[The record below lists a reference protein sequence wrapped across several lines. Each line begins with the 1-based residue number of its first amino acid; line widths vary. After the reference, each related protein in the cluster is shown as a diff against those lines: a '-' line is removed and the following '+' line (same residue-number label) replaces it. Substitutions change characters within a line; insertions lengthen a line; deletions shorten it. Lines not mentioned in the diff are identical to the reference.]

1 MKNIEIGHGSGGS
14 LTRELI
20 ENLFLKHLDFEELK
34 SLQDSAY
41 LNINSQKIA
50 MTTDSYVVKPFKF
63 PGGNTGKLSVCGTVN
78 DLTVSGAIPRFLSL
92 GLIVEEGLPIKEL
105 EEIVKTIAE
114 TAKSAGVSIVTGDT
128 KVVEQGKCDKIYIN
142 TAGIGEVKRTFSP
155 KNVKPGD
162 LIIVTGTIGDH
173 GIAISLAREEFDM
186 EIPVES
192 DCAPLN
198 SLLTPLFDIEEVKWM
213 RDPTRGGLATVT
225 IELSEMSGYGIT
237 LFENKIPI
245 KEPVNFV
252 CDMLGYDPLYLANE
266 GKAVIAVNKKD
277 AEKVLE
283 KLKKHPLGKESAII
297 GEVTDRFKGVHLKTK
312 IGGERILDLLEDD
325 PLPRIC

>member
-1 MKNIEIGHGSGGS
+1 MEKIEIAHGSGGS
-14 LTRELI
+14 LTKELI
-20 ENLFLKHLDFEELK
+20 ENIFLKYLDFEELK

-41 LNINSQKIA
+41 IRINSSKIA
-50 MTTDSYVVKPFKF
+50 MTTDSYVVKPYKF

-78 DLTVSGAIPRFLSL
+78 DLTVSGAVPKFLSL

-105 EEIVKTIAE
+105 EEIIKTIAE
-114 TAKSAGVSIVTGDT
+114 TAKSAGVSVVTGDT
-128 KVVEQGKCDKIYIN
+128 KVVEQGKCDRIYIN
-142 TAGIGEVKRTFSP
+142 TAGIGEIKRTFSSE
-155 KNVKPGD
+155 KVKPGD
-162 LIIVTGTIGDH
+162 LIIVTGTVGDH

-198 SLLTPLFDIEEVKWM
+198 SLLVPLFDIEGVKWM
-213 RDPTRGGLATVT
+213 RDPTRGGVATVAV
-225 IELSEMSGYGIT
+225 ELSEMADCGIT
-237 LFENKIPI
+237 LFEDKIPV
-245 KEPVNFV
+245 KESVNFV

-266 GKAVIAVNKKD
+266 GKALIVVDKKD
-277 AEKVLE
+277 AEKVLK
-283 KLKKHPLGKESAII
+283 KLKEHPLGKESAII
-297 GEVTDRFKGVHLKTK
+297 GEITDRFKGVRLKTK